1 MHEKLES
8 LTSLAAASEQPT
20 SLTSER
26 SFTGAGASLDCTDG
40 FGVESS
46 GNAHKGH
53 SHGKGKGDKGNY
65 EICTQQ
71 RIKMTGT

>member
-8 LTSLAAASEQPT
+8 LQALTVAPEQPT

-40 FGVESS
+40 LGLSAEAS
-46 GNAHKGH
+46 GGSQKPHHAKAKSEKGTKNTDLMRLVL
-53 SHGKGKGDKGNY
+53 G
-65 EICTQQ
+65 
-71 RIKMTGT
+71 